1 MIKLWLTKVTLNKE
15 KTNKQQ
21 EPQLNT
27 VKGPEWDLSCSVTSV
42 EPNRKKKDSFLDK
55 DSAMKAMDSVYR
67 ASPVAHM
74 VNNLPAMQETWV

>member
-1 MIKLWLTKVTLNKE
+1 MAYKVTLNKE
-15 KTNKQQ
+15 KKNKNKQ

-42 EPNRKKKDSFLDK
+42 EPNRKKKTPFMIKTQPMK
-55 DSAMKAMDSVYR
+55 DMDSVYK

-74 VNNLPAMQETWV
+74 VKNLPVKQETWV